1 MFLGSRLR
9 DLRLNQ
15 KMSQDALGSLLR
27 VSKVAISNWEN
38 GKAVPSEANLEKI
51 SEVFGVDKHYFYS
64 YGELLT
70 IFNQLSKLGQELVI
84 DYASQMLQKEN
95 RESTDSIVKYP
106 YKTYN
111 TELFIESLSDASTFP
126 NYTLTYHNV
135 KKPYQFALW
144 IQDDSLEPKFSVG
157 EVVLLKFAEQ
167 AEDGGL
173 YLVEFKGKPMFRQVY
188 TESSYFK
195 LVAYN
200 TNYDTIFAPFAE
212 KPRILAKVVG
222 GFRPIEK

>member
-15 KMSQDALGSLLR
+15 KMSQDALGSLLG

-51 SEVFGVDKHYFYS
+51 SEVFGVDIHFFYS
-64 YGELLT
+64 YGKLLT
-70 IFNQLSKLGQELVI
+70 IFNGLNGRNQERVI
-84 DYASQMLQKEN
+84 EFASQVA
-95 RESTDSIVKYP
+95 REEADSPDNPEQVY
-106 YKTYN
+106 TYQ
-111 TELFIESLSDASTFP
+111 TYSAEAFLDAMA
-126 NYTLTYHNV
+126 
-135 KKPYQFALW
+135 KPGMPVHATVTQGLVNLPHDFSLW
-144 IQDDSLEPKFSVG
+144 IQDDSLEPKFYLG
-157 EVVLLKFAEQ
+157 EVALLKFAEQ
-167 AEDGGL
+167 PQNGQL
-173 YLVEFKGKPMFRQVY
+173 YLVEFKGKAMFRRVY
-188 TESSYFK
+188 AENTYFK

-212 KPRILAKVVG
+212 KPRIIAKVVG

>member
-15 KMSQDALGSLLR
+15 KMSQDTLGSLLK

-51 SEVFGVDKHYFYS
+51 SKVFGVDIHFFYS
-64 YGELLT
+64 YGKLLT
-70 IFNQLSKLGQELVI
+70 IFNGLNGRNQERVI
-84 DYASQMLQKEN
+84 EFASQVAREQANSSKEPLQ
-95 RESTDSIVKYP
+95 TYP
-106 YKTYN
+106 Y
-111 TELFIESLSDASTFP
+111 
-126 NYTLTYHNV
+126 LTYSAEAFLEQLEDPS
-135 KKPYQFALW
+135 KKAYAVVTKGYIQRPHDFTIW
-144 IQDDSLEPKFSVG
+144 IQDDSLEPKFYIG
-157 EVVLLKFAEQ
+157 EIALLKYADKAENGQ
-167 AEDGGL
+167 L

-195 LVAYN
+195 LIAYN

-212 KPRILAKVVG
+212 KPRIIAKVVG